1 MMEDHPAG
9 QEGVRPHAAITAVGE
24 RVRIARQ
31 SLGMTQ
37 EALAQQVGVSRITI
51 NQIENGRRKQLKPDA
66 LRKIAEATKKPEH
79 YFYGAD
85 TSHVDPPQ
93 DALRDLIQQSK
104 MSPQLGIVFLK
115 LWTHSRPHQEKLGR
129 LIEQLL
135 LWYEAEVVR

>member
-9 QEGVRPHAAITAVGE
+9 QEGVHPHAAITAVGE

-37 EALAQQVGVSRITI
+37 EALAQHVGVSRITI

-79 YFYGAD
+79 YFYAVD
-85 TSHVDPPQ
+85 TSDGDPPQ
-93 DALRDLIQQSK
+93 DAFRDIVQQSN

-115 LWTHSRPHQEKLGR
+115 LLALSRPHQERLGR

-135 LWYEAEVVR
+135 LWYEAEIVR